1 MVFILGAS
9 SLHHALGSLSKKAQ
23 KRLASRVF
31 TIPGLSCNPNAVNKR
46 KTVQY
51 LLKNCFKSKRDLIV
65 WHDVVNNSLSE
76 HRSNGNNPLTAQ
88 QLQNVLTTF
97 RDRIKAVVYCK
108 RQGVPDIFEN
118 LKNTV
123 FTVHIL
129 KDLISK
135 RKARDR
141 KLLKQYSLLHQLHE
155 LELKSLTLILKYS
168 GKLPALVRK
177 SRPKKLNK
185 RRRRAKRNRLLVTE

>member
-1 MVFILGAS
+1 M
-9 SLHHALGSLSKKAQ
+9 
-23 KRLASRVF
+23 F
-31 TIPGLSCNPNAVNKR
+31 TISGRNPNTVKR
-46 KTVQY
+46 RTVQY

-65 WHDVVNNSLSE
+65 WHNEVNNSLSK
-76 HRSNGNNPLTAQ
+76 HPSNGNDPLTAQ

-108 RQGVPDIFEN
+108 RQGVPGIFEN

-129 KDLISK
+129 ENLISK
-135 RKARDR
+135 SKAGNR

-155 LELKSLTLILKYS
+155 LELKSRTLILKYS
-168 GKLPALVRK
+168 EKLPALVQK
-177 SRPKKLNK
+177 SRLKKLNK
-185 RRRRAKRNRLLVTE
+185 RRRRAERNRLSVTE